1 MKAVIFPKPGEFEVG
16 DIEIPEINDNEV
28 LIKNSYAGFCGTDL
42 KIFKGDY
49 VTVFPLIPGHEFAGV
64 VEKAGK
70 KVTGF
75 KKGQRVAVEHTI
87 ACGTCY
93 FCKRNEQNLCIN
105 RGSYGTTANG
115 GFAEY
120 TKIPQFHLHH
130 LSDKISMKEAALQ
143 EPLAC
148 TIFALEKVNI
158 RFGDRALI
166 FGAGSTGLILLQLL
180 KIRGVSGITVVDIDE
195 EKLRTSKKFG
205 ASETLMNDENLDD
218 NLKSISEYKFD
229 IVIDA
234 TGISGICEKLFK
246 YINKNGKVL
255 FFGICNQE
263 EKISL
268 SPYQITKNDLSVY
281 GSFSCNRNT
290 AQALEML
297 EGKKVDLE
305 GLISHEFKLTDFAEA
320 FSLAKSGK
328 FSKIIFNCSEK

>member
-1 MKAVIFPKPGEFEVG
+1 MKAVIFQKPGEFEVR

-64 VEKAGK
+64 VEKTGK
-70 KVTGF
+70 NVAGF

-120 TKIPQFHLHH
+120 TKIPEFHLHH

-148 TIFALEKVNI
+148 TILALEKVNI
-158 RFGDRALI
+158 RFGDKVLI
-166 FGAGSTGLILLQLL
+166 FGAGSTGMILLQLL
-180 KIRGVSGITVVDIDE
+180 KIRGVSSITVVDIDE
-195 EKLRTSKKFG
+195 DKLRTSKKFG
-205 ASETLMNDENLDD
+205 ASEALMNDENLD
-218 NLKSISEYKFD
+218 NKLKSISEYSFD

-263 EKISL
+263 EKISI
-268 SPYQITKNDLSVY
+268 SPYQITKNDLTVY

-297 EGKKVDLE
+297 EGKKIDLE
-305 GLISHEFKLTDFAEA
+305 GLISHEFRLTDFAEA
-320 FSLAKSGK
+320 FNLAKSGK